1 MAVNKID
8 SFNEKAEIVFR
19 TLVEKY
25 GYVLS
30 EIRVNELN
38 GQKWSTHHIYINS
51 EKNLQIEIKQEPY
64 YTDYGFSFFIFKMG
78 TKEYNILY
86 QVPHEKQDNE
96 DTFLLKAHEDLF
108 STEETTDLISGKKW
122 KELKR
127 IPFQI

>member
-38 GQKWSTHHIYINS
+38 GQKWSAHHIYINS

-64 YTDYGFSFFIFKMG
+64 YTDYGFSFFIFK
-78 TKEYNILY
+78 E
-86 QVPHEKQDNE
+86 
-96 DTFLLKAHEDLF
+96 
-108 STEETTDLISGKKW
+108 
-122 KELKR
+122 
-127 IPFQI
+127 